1 MKHENGYWIDK
12 NGNRWSDRISEAITL
27 TTYLSWNRRGRTI
40 YV

>member
-27 TTYLSWNRRGRTI
+27 ETLFKK
-40 YV
+40 